1 MDKQVGRPVELYSRH
16 FVESEIDEILEEV
29 EAQETVEE
37 ALGLSLA
44 DMWMDGDAIARAVFD
59 DAYFGLVSERISDD
73 PSQELMFE

>member
-1 MDKQVGRPVELYSRH
+1 MDKQVGRPVELDSRH
-16 FVESEIDEILEEV
+16 FIESEIDEILEEV

-44 DMWMDGDAIARAVFD
+44 AMWMDGDAIARAVFD
-59 DAYFGLVSERISDD
+59 DD